1 MTTFLSRLAVHSK
14 LFGLM
19 LERCGI
25 DPAGLAAERCGLSL
39 AAAARACMACGR
51 TVSCRRWLASSDPRS
66 QSDPPPFCPNARRFA
81 AFRKN

>member
-25 DPAGLAAERCGLSL
+25 DPAAGLRGGL
-39 AAAARACMACGR
+39 
-51 TVSCRRWLASSDPRS
+51 RS
-66 QSDPPPFCPNARRFA
+66 RQF
-81 AFRKN
+81 FRKAAKRRAFGQKGGGSL